1 MAAWTLIPELSRLLR
16 VHNQSDD
23 WAACALYFDT
33 RTVWKVSIGR
43 VLGVVTRETWAL
55 ANALTL
61 TVVDSR
67 VISRSCPQMYF

>member
-1 MAAWTLIPELSRLLR
+1 LTPE
-16 VHNQSDD
+16 QSGR
-23 WAACALYFDT
+23 FP
-33 RTVWKVSIGR
+33 IGR
-43 VLGVVTRETWAL
+43 VLGLVTRETWAL

>member
-1 MAAWTLIPELSRLLR
+1 MAAWILIPELSRLLR

-23 WAACALYFDT
+23 WAACVLYFDT
-33 RTVWKVSIGR
+33 RTIWKVSHWPCIG
-43 VLGVVTRETWAL
+43 LVTRETWAL